1 MYIHDFCKDP
11 LMVYEKTLALTL
23 VTFFIPNLNIFDI
36 ANLT

>member
-11 LMVYEKTLALTL
+11 LMVYEKTLAFNTRH
-23 VTFFIPNLNIFDI
+23 FFHSKPKHFDI